1 MVDANKIKTEKETLE
16 LAKKL
21 IKQNLQNP
29 LSFHIQNLETNHKKI
44 SNIKIKIILYIK
56 NKKQCL
62 PLFHILLTSKNQ
74 IIYNHIFRFIKQ
86 ILIDN
91 SIECDFSE
99 KIITRDLKNH

>member
-44 SNIKIKIILYIK
+44 SNIKIKIILQNFLEEYFPKDDIFLDHIEYI
-56 NKKQCL
+56 
-62 PLFHILLTSKNQ
+62 
-74 IIYNHIFRFIKQ
+74 
-86 ILIDN
+86 
-91 SIECDFSE
+91 
-99 KIITRDLKNH
+99 